1 MSVMIGEN
9 EDKKDS
15 EDNNVVLT
23 NKDEDNLEESN
34 KRIYTQI
41 TKSNPIRS
49 KRRKLA
55 NTLKTQEKLLENTK
69 RIHLVTKK
77 HQARN

>member
-15 EDNNVVLT
+15 EDNNMVLT